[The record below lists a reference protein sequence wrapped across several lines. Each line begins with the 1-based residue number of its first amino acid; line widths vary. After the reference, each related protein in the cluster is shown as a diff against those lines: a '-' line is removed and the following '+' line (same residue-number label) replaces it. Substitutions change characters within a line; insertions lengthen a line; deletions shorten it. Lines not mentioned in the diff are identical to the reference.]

1 MGVVRTGPVPAYV
14 EHGPIDIGSDSQF
27 SWQGWPGSGTEAD
40 PYVIEGFNIT
50 AGSDSCIQIRS
61 TTVYFVIRGCFL
73 SSSSTGIYLFNV
85 QNGRV
90 ENNTITGCPWTG
102 MCLSGCSNTIVTNN
116 TIIDA
121 KDYGIRLVFSSDNTL
136 TDNTISDN
144 GIFVEGS
151 TITDWRHTIA
161 PNNTVNGGPVGYFWN
176 MTGGTIDGSQYGQVI
191 LANCTGVTV
200 RDGVFHNVTAGVELG
215 FCENSTLTNNTMSE
229 NSVHGLELE
238 TSYRN
243 MITNSTALDNA
254 VYGMYLHLSQNNT
267 LANNTVSGNTEQGM
281 YIYFSSN
288 NALID
293 NTITRNGV
301 DGVCLGS
308 VTSNNVL
315 TKNTIGLNNGTGV
328 TNYGQSNLLYL
339 NSFDSNVE
347 GNALDNGF
355 DSQWNTTGVGNYWS
369 DYNGTGT
376 YKIPGTA
383 GSIDYHPMEI
393 PDIDAPLID
402 HPSDI
407 EYAEG
412 TTGHTLTWS
421 PSDAHPDRYELYR
434 NGTVANSGSWN
445 GEQITVSIDGLSL
458 GVYNYTIVVHDEAQ
472 NSISDTVIVTV
483 VDGTAP
489 VVSHPDDV
497 EYVEGSRGHSI
508 TWVLSDAHPATY
520 ELYRNGTLVGSGT
533 WASGEIMVSVD
544 GLNVG
549 TYNYTLVA
557 NDEAGHS
564 TSDTVFVTV
573 TPANTTSSTTT
584 TTTTTGTT
592 TTTSTTTLTTTTTGG
607 TTTGGGI
614 PQDTLIIILLGGAA
628 VVVVVILV
636 IFMVKRR

>member
-1 MGVVRTGPVPAYV
+1 VANNTVSANNGHGVRLY
-14 EHGPIDIGSDSQF
+14 S
-27 SWQGWPGSGTEAD
+27 SGD
-40 PYVIEGFNIT
+40 
-50 AGSDSCIQIRS
+50 
-61 TTVYFVIRGCFL
+61 
-73 SSSSTGIYLFNV
+73 NV
-85 QNGRV
+85 LLNNTL
-90 ENNTITGCPWTG
+90 ENNSVSLGG
-102 MCLSGCSNTIVTNN
+102 FSVTH
-116 TIIDA
+116 
-121 KDYGIRLVFSSDNTL
+121 
-136 TDNTISDN
+136 
-144 GIFVEGS
+144 
-151 TITDWRHTIA
+151 WRQTM
-161 PNNTVNGGPVGYFWN
+161 PVSNTVNGRPVGYFWN
-176 MTGGTIDGSQYGQVI
+176 VTGGVIDASQYGEVILANCTSMTVKDGVFYNISLSIELGFSRTITVTNNTVLFGKNGFVLLHSRDNALTNNTISHSEWNSIGIYYSCDNNTVSDNAILGSEQCAIRTWFSSYNTLANNTISDCDQFGMLFFSASDNTLLDNTFESSGVTLDGTVATHWRQTIAFNNSVNGLPVGYFWNLTGGEIDGSQYGQVI
-191 LANCTGVTV
+191 LANSTGVTL
-200 RDGVFHNVTAGVELG
+200 RDGIFRNVPIGIQLG
-215 FCENSTLTNNTMSE
+215 FSDDNTLTNNTMSE

-243 MITNSTALDNA
+243 MITNNAALNNA

-267 LANNTVSGNTEQGM
+267 LANNTVSGNTEQGI
-281 YIYFSSN
+281 YVYFSSD

-293 NTITRNGV
+293 NTITRNGL

-339 NSFDSNVE
+339 NTFDSNVE

-355 DSQWNTTGVGNYWS
+355 DNQWNTTGVGNYWS

-383 GSIDYHPMEI
+383 GSIDYHPQEI
-393 PDIDAPLID
+393 PDEDAPLID

-412 TTGHTLTWS
+412 TTGHVITWS
-421 PSDAHPDRYELYR
+421 P
-434 NGTVANSGSWN
+434 
-445 GEQITVSIDGLSL
+445 
-458 GVYNYTIVVHDEAQ
+458 
-472 NSISDTVIVTV
+472 
-483 VDGTAP
+483 
-489 VVSHPDDV
+489 
-497 EYVEGSRGHSI
+497 
-508 TWVLSDAHPATY
+508 SDAHPATY

-544 GLNVG
+544 GFNVG

-573 TPANTTSSTTT
+573 TPASTTSSTTT

-592 TTTSTTTLTTTTTGG
+592 TTTSTTTGTTTTTGG

-614 PQDTLIIILLGGAA
+614 PQDILIIILLGGAA